1 MAKEF
6 TENYGS
12 VVMAGLII
20 SIILA
25 AIVYLIG

>member
-12 VVMAGLII
+12 VVITGLII
-20 SIILA
+20 SIVLA
-25 AIVYLIG
+25 VIVYLIG